1 MKESISF
8 FCFSNKSRLFHMA
21 DIKKLSFGNNR
32 TSGQDFFLT
41 KTDEGEEEK

>member
-21 DIKKLSFGNNR
+21 DIKKSLGNNR
-32 TSGQDFFLT
+32 TNGQDFFLT
-41 KTDEGEEEK
+41 KTDEGEKEK